1 MIKKLFSI
9 ILCLVCMS
17 GCQKHVDKNIKAEL
31 INKAEDIMQKM
42 QNHQYE
48 KVIEQGATIFRIQVS
63 AKQLESG
70 WNSIPDVYGK
80 YLGIDRAIITELA
93 PNGYRI
99 VIVVNFEKYKAQY
112 TMAFDDELKLI
123 GIFFK

>member
-1 MIKKLFSI
+1 MIKNFFSI

-42 QNHQYE
+42 LNHQYE